1 MTNGSP
7 GAPETIREQSDLLAL
22 DTVREERDRLAAL
35 VRCAA
40 DLAMEL
46 SEDETVRSVEGRLA
60 ERRASGAAPLDRDAL
75 IGRPL
80 SAVIDPMD
88 REALAVVLD
97 RMRRFGGLEQASLAL
112 PGTDGSSVRLSLTG
126 HFHSG
131 RRRYYMALHQRR
143 ARTGPAGS
151 DGYRD
156 PQSGLLGAESFTH
169 AATER
174 LQALDV
180 RGEAFALTRV
190 EVPALSALMDRLGHR
205 AQRELKAVLGACLRA
220 NAVGGDMAGDLGDGS
235 FALLHATEV
244 DIAAMKRRLE
254 DYVRRL
260 DPDHHGV
267 LVGAND
273 ALSGLAGLT
282 GSEAALALIH
292 AVKQLEQRTR
302 TADGPAH
309 GHLASELKVM
319 VDDSARRMADV
330 RETIASGGFALALQ
344 PVVSLETRE
353 VHHHEGL
360 ARLDGV
366 QPGGGDS
373 PFDFIRVAEDV
384 GMVREFDL
392 AMVRRVIEAV
402 SHGHGPAADGLPV
415 AVNLSGLSLSTPAF
429 LDSLS
434 ALFDGHADQRHRLMI
449 EITETVK
456 LTDFAMTQQFVQD
469 LRRKG
474 HPVCLD
480 DFGAG
485 VMHIDYLR
493 ALDVDFVKIDG
504 SYVREGLRSRQ
515 DAALLRAIAALC
527 RELGIATIAE
537 MVEMESQVP
546 MLRDAGIALGQGYLF
561 GRPEVA
567 D

>member
-7 GAPETIREQSDLLAL
+7 PVPKASHAGEDPAAL
-22 DTVREERDRLAAL
+22 VAVREERDRLAAL

-40 DLAMEL
+40 DLTLEI
-46 SEDETVRSVEGRLA
+46 SEDGTVSSVEGRLI
-60 ERRASGAAPLDRDAL
+60 ERRTPEAPPIDREL
-75 IGRPL
+75 LHGQQL
-80 SAVIDPMD
+80 SAVIDVMD
-88 REALAVVLD
+88 REALSVVLD
-97 RMRRFGGLEQASLAL
+97 RMRRFGGFEQASLAL

-131 RRRYYMALHQRR
+131 RRRYYLALHQRR
-143 ARTGPAGS
+143 ARTGPVGT

-156 PQSGLLGAESFTH
+156 PQSGLLGAESFTR

-190 EVPALSALMDRLGHR
+190 DIPALSALMDRMGHR
-205 AQRELKAVLGACLRA
+205 ARRELKAVLGACLRA
-220 NAVGGDMAGDLGDGS
+220 NAVGGDMAGDLGDGG
-235 FALLHATEV
+235 FALLHAAEV

-267 LVGAND
+267 LVGAAD

-282 GSEAALALIH
+282 GTEAAQALIH
-292 AVKQLEQRTR
+292 AVKRLEQRTR

-309 GHLASELKVM
+309 GQLASELKAM
-319 VDDSARRMADV
+319 VDDSARRMADI
-330 RETIASGGFALALQ
+330 RDTIASGSFALALQ
-344 PVVSLETRE
+344 PVVSLDTRA

-366 QPGGGDS
+366 RPGAQDS
-373 PFDFIRVAEDV
+373 PFDFIKLAEDV

-415 AVNLSGLSLSTPAF
+415 AVNLSGLSLSTPTF
-429 LDSLS
+429 LDRLS
-434 ALFDGHADQRHRLMI
+434 ALLDAHADQRHRLMI

-493 ALDVDFVKIDG
+493 SLDVDFVKIDG
-504 SYVREGLRSRQ
+504 SYVREGSRSRQ

-537 MVEMESQVP
+537 MVEQESQVP
-546 MLRDAGIALGQGYLF
+546 MLRDAGVALGQGYLF